1 MSPAEFTMNTP
12 PNRLTPD
19 IDVSRDHILG
29 PANASVTI
37 VEFGDYQCTYCHS
50 AHQSIRRLREQR
62 LGDRLRYVFRHFPNT
77 RLHPNAW
84 LAAQAAEA
92 AASQDRFWE
101 MHEYLFSHQHALSRD
116 SLINTASKMGLDA
129 DQFARELDSQNVDE
143 RIKADFSSAEDSGAF
158 STPTFFINGR
168 RYDGAWDDESTMEAI
183 EEPLGYKLRSLA
195 QEFVGLSASAGLLML
210 VATLLA
216 LVWANSPWSASYVA
230 LWHTE
235 LVISFGDFSLP
246 LSLHHWINDGMI
258 VIFFFVIGLEIKREL
273 VTGEL
278 SDPRQAALPIA
289 AAVGGMVFPATIYLL
304 FNVGSDV
311 NSGWGVPMSTDTA
324 FALGL
329 MAMLG
334 RRVPL
339 SLKIFV
345 AALAIADDVGAIL
358 VLALFYTT
366 DISLPSLAVA
376 GVLFGVALALNRAR
390 VYRVLP
396 YALVGI
402 AFWLAMFYS
411 GVHTTLAGVL
421 LALTIP
427 TRSPPDTV
435 GLLGQSMSAFH
446 SLEAPP
452 HGERNKSRFQSTVRT
467 LETVV
472 ERLLSPAQRMERNL
486 QPWSSYLILPLF
498 ALANAGIVLS
508 VDVSDLLQ
516 PLSAGLILGLVF
528 GKPLGITLGAWLAV
542 RTGLAAKSLDYSWR
556 QLAGGGCLCGIG
568 FTMSIF
574 IASAT
579 FTDPAILTLAKLS
592 VILASL
598 IAGTFGWFVLRG
610 TCSASDQ
617 RTKMG

>member
-1 MSPAEFTMNTP
+1 MNTP
-12 PNRLTPD
+12 ANRLTPD
-19 IDVSRDHILG
+19 IDSSRDHIWG
-29 PANASVTI
+29 SANAPVTI
-37 VEFGDYQCTYCHS
+37 VEYGDYQCTYCHS

-92 AASQDRFWE
+92 AASQNRFWE
-101 MHEYLFSHQHALSRD
+101 MHEYLFSHQDKLNRD
-116 SLINTASKMGLDA
+116 CLINAAGELGLDV
-129 DQFARELDSQNVDE
+129 DQFARELDSPSIDE
-143 RIKADFSSAEDSGAF
+143 RVKADFSSAENSNAY

-183 EEPLGYKLRSLA
+183 EKPLGYKLRSLA
-195 QEFVGLSASAGLLML
+195 QEFAGLSASAGLLML
-210 VATLLA
+210 VAALLA

-235 LVISFGDFSLP
+235 LEISFGDFSLP
-246 LSLHHWINDGMI
+246 LSLHHWINDGLI
-258 VIFFFVIGLEIKREL
+258 VVFFFVIGLEIKREL
-273 VTGEL
+273 IAGEL

-289 AAVGGMVFPATIYLL
+289 AAVGGMVFPAAIYLL

-311 NSGWGVPMSTDTA
+311 SLGWGVPMATDTA

-329 MAMLG
+329 LAMLG

-339 SLKIFV
+339 SLKVFV
-345 AALAIADDVGAIL
+345 AALAITDDVGAIL
-358 VLALFYTT
+358 VLALFYTA
-366 DISLPSLAVA
+366 DISLPSLGVA

-396 YALVGI
+396 YVLVGI
-402 AFWLAMFYS
+402 ALWLAMFFS

-421 LALTIP
+421 LALAIP
-427 TRSPPDTV
+427 TRSPPNTA
-435 GLLGQSMSAFH
+435 GLLSQSMSAFH
-446 SLEAPP
+446 SLEMPP
-452 HGERNKSRFQSTVRT
+452 HGERNESRFQSTVRT

-472 ERLLSPAQRMERNL
+472 ERLLSPAQRMERDL

-498 ALANAGIVLS
+498 ALANAGIELS
-508 VDVSDLLQ
+508 VGAFDLLH
-516 PLSAGLILGLVF
+516 PLSAGIMLGLVL
-528 GKPLGITLGAWLAV
+528 GKPMGIMFGAWLAV
-542 RTGLAAKSLDYSWR
+542 FTHLAAAPLDYSWR
-556 QLAGGGCLCGIG
+556 QLAGGACLCGVG

-574 IASAT
+574 IASAA
-579 FTDPAILTLAKLS
+579 FTEPTILTLAKLS

-598 IAGTFGWFVLRG
+598 IAGAIGWFMLRG
-610 TCSASDQ
+610 AYSVSDQ
-617 RTKMG
+617 RTEIVR

>member
-1 MSPAEFTMNTP
+1 MKTP
-12 PNRLTPD
+12 SNRLTPD
-19 IDVSRDHILG
+19 VDSSRDHIWG
-29 PANASVTI
+29 PANAPVTI

-50 AHQSIRRLREQR
+50 AHQSIRRLREQH

-77 RLHPNAW
+77 RLHPNAR

-101 MHEYLFSHQHALSRD
+101 MHDYLFSHQDALNRD
-116 SLINTASKMGLDA
+116 GLIYAAGELGLDA
-129 DQFARELDSQNVDE
+129 NQFARELESQSVSE
-143 RIKADFSSAEDSGAF
+143 RVQADFSSAEGSSAY

-168 RYDGAWDDESTMEAI
+168 RYDGAWDDESVMEAI
-183 EEPLGYKLRSLA
+183 EKPLGYKLRSLA
-195 QEFVGLSASAGLLML
+195 QEFAGLSASAGLLML
-210 VATLLA
+210 VAALLA
-216 LVWANSPWSASYVA
+216 LAWANSPWNASYVA

-235 LVISFGDFSLP
+235 LAISFGDFSLP
-246 LSLHHWINDGMI
+246 LSLHRWINDGLI

-273 VTGEL
+273 VAGEL

-304 FNVGSDV
+304 FNAGGDAS
-311 NSGWGVPMSTDTA
+311 SGWGVPMATDTA

-366 DISLPSLAVA
+366 DISLPSLGVA
-376 GVLFGVALALNRAR
+376 GTLFGAALALNRAR

-402 AFWLAMFYS
+402 ALWLAMFFS
-411 GVHTTLAGVL
+411 GIHTTLAGVL

-427 TRSPPDTV
+427 TRSPPDTI

-452 HGERNKSRFQSTVRT
+452 HGERNESRFQSTVRT

-472 ERLLSPAQRMERNL
+472 ERLLSPAQRMERDL
-486 QPWSSYLILPLF
+486 QPWSAYLILPLF

-508 VDVSDLLQ
+508 ADAFDLLH
-516 PLSAGLILGLVF
+516 PVSAGIILGLVL

-542 RTGLAAKSLDYSWR
+542 RTRLAAEPSDYSWR
-556 QLAGGGCLCGIG
+556 QLAGGACLCGIG

-574 IASAT
+574 IASAA
-579 FTDPAILTLAKLS
+579 FVEPAALMLAKLS

-598 IAGTFGWFVLRG
+598 IAGTIGWFILRG
-610 TCSASDQ
+610 VCSASDQ
-617 RTKMG
+617 RTEIVQ